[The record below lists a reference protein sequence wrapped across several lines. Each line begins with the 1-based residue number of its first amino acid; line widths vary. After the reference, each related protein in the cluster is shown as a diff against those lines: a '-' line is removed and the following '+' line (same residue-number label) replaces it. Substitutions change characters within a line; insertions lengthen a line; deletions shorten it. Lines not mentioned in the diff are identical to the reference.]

1 MNKVALILSSCPY
14 LFLLNFIQAQ
24 QFRNGDFE
32 NVNAQSCVFNL
43 SDKDFNKRMAYVYA
57 FGKNNTGRMDPGQID
72 IHTFDCFV
80 DPQSSKFCIGLAGE
94 SYTGLTSDAV
104 ALELDK
110 ELEPGEMY
118 ALRFYLFGNTTNH
131 DTIAEVYI
139 GESLSDT
146 LFGRFIDTAFPQR
159 MTWVKVHKIFKAT
172 QNSKYITIKNKVG
185 HRSWNQIDNF
195 SLSYISS
202 VDDNSKRD
210 LGDVYL
216 TPNPAFGMVQI
227 GGGNVTKNFLI
238 EIFDSK
244 GKSRGHYHTMDIDI
258 RDLEGGLYFLRI
270 YNGATLY
277 TKKLIVQ

>member
-14 LFLLNFIQAQ
+14 LFLLNSIQAQ

-80 DPQSSKFCIGLAGE
+80 DPQSNKFCIGLAGE

-146 LFGRFIDTAFPQR
+146 LFGIFIDTAFPQR
-159 MTWVKVHKIFKAT
+159 MTWVEVHKIFKAT

-195 SLSYISS
+195 RLTHITKI
-202 VDDNSKRD
+202 DDKATQNSD
-210 LGDVYL
+210 IYL
-216 TPNPAFGMVQI
+216 FPNPAHGLVQI
-227 GGGNVTKNFLI
+227 KNLI
-238 EIFDSK
+238 EPLPVKIEIYDSNGRLK
-244 GKSRGHYHTMDIDI
+244 VVYQTMDFDI
-258 RDLEGGLYFLRI
+258 SGLEKGIYIVKIYSEHKLYLKR
-270 YNGATLY
+270 
-277 TKKLIVQ
+277 LIVN